1 MFHAQNQ
8 YMSDAMIYPTNGR
21 ELPQGEWSGEQMT
34 TTDTHSMQGGPLR
47 MKNLPSEVVEI
58 PGTAE
63 ESYKG
68 SLKSLLKKNVGNF
81 IVATFLVG
89 TQGTTMWEGVLF
101 DVGND
106 YLTIYQEIRNR
117 YIVGDIYSLKFIE
130 FYDVER
136 KRLPRTETPP
146 GT

>member
-1 MFHAQNQ
+1 
-8 YMSDAMIYPTNGR
+8 
-21 ELPQGEWSGEQMT
+21 MT